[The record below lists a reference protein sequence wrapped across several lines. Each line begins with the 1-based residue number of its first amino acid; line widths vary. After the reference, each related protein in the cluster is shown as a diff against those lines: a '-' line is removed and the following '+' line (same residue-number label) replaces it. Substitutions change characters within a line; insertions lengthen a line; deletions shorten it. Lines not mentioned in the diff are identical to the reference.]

1 MVSSRFFVFL
11 YDDPFFPLMMNDK
24 NDEFMCVT
32 DDDDDTCMNNGTTA
46 IMITIIITTTTCDYS
61 FFCFN
66 SIQSMR
72 SQIELQSRNLS
83 SSVLGNAASMRFTS
97 PRALLF
103 TLPSI
108 FDFCSYFHAIFVACA

>member
-11 YDDPFFPLMMNDK
+11 YDDDK

-32 DDDDDTCMNNGTTA
+32 DDDDDDTCMNNGTTTA
-46 IMITIIITTTTCDYS
+46 IMITIIIITTTSLTCDYS